1 MCIRPGMATDLL
13 HLACT
18 TCNADLQ
25 AGIFDG
31 RFPLHVLALAA
42 PFAALTPIVWW
53 LFRRG

>member
-1 MCIRPGMATDLL
+1 MTAALL
-13 HLACT
+13 QLACT

-31 RFPLHVLALAA
+31 RFSLHLLALAA
-42 PFAALTPIVWW
+42 PFVVVAPVVWW